1 MIYTE
6 EDYESPC
13 GKYSDFDIGKVAV
26 HIDIEIRKDPLIKY
40 EGYSVDF
47 KHGLIRFYIKT
58 GDGDEYIVFDPCTL
72 SFHIQNDLWISEFNE
87 TSIFRL
93 LVILSEIRYKWNI
106 KAMKDRGSNE
116 KGLRTEHEND

>member
-1 MIYTE
+1 MIYTSK
-6 EDYESPC
+6 DYESSY
-13 GKYSDFDIGKVAV
+13 GKNHDLDIGKVAV

-47 KHGLIRFYIKT
+47 KNWLIRFYIKT
-58 GDGDEYIVFDPCTL
+58 GDDDEYIVFDPCTL
-72 SFHIQNDLWISEFNE
+72 SFHIQNDLWISEFDE

-116 KGLRTEHEND
+116 KEQRRTH